1 MQTVQAWQ
9 PLATSFE
16 PLLRIMSVHETFR
29 LVEEDFRLNWK
40 RLSKICS
47 TIVGPSLLG
56 GPRVQGEEAPPPGEV
71 DPKHPVVPNALW
83 AIVGRVK
90 QRIVDGFTPEARSV
104 FEREFRLFDGIT
116 AISGKIKPLP
126 KEQRRAAIKP

>member
-1 MQTVQAWQ
+1 
-9 PLATSFE
+9 
-16 PLLRIMSVHETFR
+16 
-29 LVEEDFRLNWK
+29 
-40 RLSKICS
+40 
-47 TIVGPSLLG
+47 
-56 GPRVQGEEAPPPGEV
+56 VQGEEAPPPGEV
-71 DPKHPVVPNALW
+71 DPKHPIVPNALW

-90 QRIVDGFTPEARSV
+90 QRIVDSFTPAARSV